1 MRGSA
6 VQLILRPM
14 WMKPWGCTTWQGWNP
29 SLPAFER
36 KTVKECQN
44 LKPNTAQNIP
54 YAIFK
59 LLDSWA
65 SHSWGH
71 STTGQWNNFYLC
83 GPQKSAMWLLVQL
96 LAGIVP
102 KALSNPGPSDGKVP
116 AWLVVPSGK
125 PQSAPPCSHQE
136 GGGVTV
142 LSSACWNFQRPWSI
156 PRFHGWLCWWGY
168 GLFSFSFCT
177 YC

>member
-1 MRGSA
+1 
-6 VQLILRPM
+6 M

-29 SLPAFER
+29 SPPAFER
-36 KTVKECQN
+36 KTMKECQS
-44 LKPNTAQNIP
+44 LKPSTAQNIP

-136 GGGVTV
+136 GGGHSFAPC
-142 LSSACWNFQRPWSI
+142 LLEFPAPMEHSQI
-156 PRFHGWLCWWGY
+156 PRLALLVGIWTLQFLILYLLLTGKLEFRG
-168 GLFSFSFCT
+168 SFF
-177 YC
+177 

>member
-1 MRGSA
+1 M
-6 VQLILRPM
+6 
-14 WMKPWGCTTWQGWNP
+14 
-29 SLPAFER
+29 
-36 KTVKECQN
+36 KECQS
-44 LKPNTAQNIP
+44 LKPSTAQNIP

-59 LLDSWA
+59 RLDSWA
-65 SHSWGH
+65 SQSWGH

-136 GGGVTV
+136 GGAQFCPLLAGISGAHGAFPDSMVGFVGGDMDSSVSRSV
-142 LSSACWNFQRPWSI
+142 LTADR
-156 PRFHGWLCWWGY
+156 
-168 GLFSFSFCT
+168 
-177 YC
+177 